1 MGEGGGGGGER
12 EGSESSPLAPTP
24 ISFFFLLGS
33 APKSSKITLMKGKE
47 RRKRKSED
55 KENRRGEKSNG
66 CSPGFY
72 NGYFGD
78 TFWPKKTIDEKVH

>member
-1 MGEGGGGGGER
+1 
-12 EGSESSPLAPTP
+12 
-24 ISFFFLLGS
+24 
-33 APKSSKITLMKGKE
+33 MKGKE